1 MAARAPSWVKRLYH
15 AAMMLE
21 TGGHGI
27 VSELPH
33 GEIVRSLPPYRHMS
47 WNPNEYA
54 AFRAAIRRGDVAVDV
69 GANVG
74 AYSVLLGQWVGASGT
89 VFAFEPAP
97 SVFQGLVRHIHLNR
111 VDKVVHP
118 VAQAVG
124 DCDGIA
130 KMLIAGTA
138 GESRVVSSADGVP
151 VTAVPITRIDS
162 FCVDQRIEPD
172 FIKIDVEGSELAVL
186 RGAREVIRAHGRSLA
201 LFVEM
206 HPWIWPLLGIRKQ
219 DVVDELEA
227 QSLEAVALPGIQ
239 TIWAVEGGC
248 VQLRRR

>member
-33 GEIVRSLPPYRHMS
+33 GEIVRSLPAYRHMS

-74 AYSVLLGQWVGASGT
+74 AYSILLGQWVGASGT

-124 DCDGIA
+124 A
-130 KMLIAGTA
+130 VRNAALAGPFVYRDEPL
-138 GESRVVSSADGVP
+138 GQRRHRLFPNSHRKGRRSRNPSHD
-151 VTAVPITRIDS
+151 
-162 FCVDQRIEPD
+162 
-172 FIKIDVEGSELAVL
+172 LATYAIL
-186 RGAREVIRAHGRSLA
+186 HGKA
-201 LFVEM
+201 
-206 HPWIWPLLGIRKQ
+206 PK
-219 DVVDELEA
+219 
-227 QSLEAVALPGIQ
+227 
-239 TIWAVEGGC
+239 
-248 VQLRRR
+248 